1 MNDPKPTPEQIFAP
15 FAPAPA
21 PVITEQPPAAAKKPR
36 RKIKR
41 SAPVEAPPPEP
52 KPRRKLR
59 AVKAVRAPRS
69 LRMSID
75 KMLPV
80 FSELHSG
87 DADLFQKLL
96 GILNAAG
103 KGQRQ
108 RVLTALGKMFS

>member
-36 RKIKR
+36 RKVKR
-41 SAPVEAPPPEP
+41 ATPAPETAPEP
-52 KPRRKLR
+52 KQRRKR
-59 AVKAVRAPRS
+59 RVIAAVRAPRS

-108 RVLTALGKMFS
+108 RVLTALGKMFA

>member
-21 PVITEQPPAAAKKPR
+21 PVVTEQPPAAAKKPR

-41 SAPVEAPPPEP
+41 AAPEAAPAEP
-52 KPRRKLR
+52 KQRRKR
-59 AVKAVRAPRS
+59 RVVAAVRAPRS